1 MLIALDWGTSSLRGY
16 LLGNAGEILD
26 RKRADRGILM
36 IPEGGFA
43 AAYLDFCSDWG
54 DLPAIASGMIGS
66 KQGWKEAPYLPA
78 PASLQQIA
86 AGLVSVDIPGRR
98 PLRIVPGV
106 RCRDSEGVP
115 DVMRGE
121 ETQLFGALASGNGA
135 PRTIVLPGTHSKWAV
150 AGPAGIER
158 FSTFMTG
165 EVFAVLRAH
174 SILGRLMPEASI
186 VAADDDGFRRGAT
199 AALHGG
205 GGGLLHRLFS
215 ARTLGL
221 FNEVPASQLASYMS
235 GLLIG
240 EEVFAAREAGLL
252 DNAGSV
258 GIVAD
263 PTLADLYRAVLSKAG
278 AESEVLPS
286 DLAAAG
292 LWQISRQML

>member
-16 LLGNAGEILD
+16 LLGDAGEILD
-26 RKRADRGILM
+26 RRQADRGILKVAD
-36 IPEGGFA
+36 GAFA
-43 AAYLDFCSDWG
+43 TTCLEFCSGWG

-66 KQGWKEAPYLPA
+66 KQGWKEAPYIPA

-86 AGLVSVDIPGRR
+86 AGLVSVDISGHR
-98 PLRIVPGV
+98 PLKIVPGV
-106 RCRDSEGVP
+106 SCRDRQGVP

-121 ETQLFGALASGNGA
+121 ETQLFGALAAGEGA
-135 PRTIVLPGTHSKWAV
+135 ARSFILPGTHSKWAV
-150 AGPAGIER
+150 AGPGGIER

-165 EVFAVLRAH
+165 EVFAVLKAH
-174 SILGRLMPEASI
+174 SILGRLMPESGVV
-186 VAADDDGFRRGAT
+186 VADEGFRKGAN

-215 ARTLGL
+215 VRTLGL
-221 FNEVPASQLASYMS
+221 FDDVPADQLASYMS

-240 EEVFAAREAGLL
+240 EEVFAARDSGLL
-252 DNAGSV
+252 NDAGSV

-263 PTLADLYRAVLSKAG
+263 AALADLYRAVLTMADVASM
-278 AESEVLPS
+278 VLPP

-292 LWQISRQML
+292 LWQISRQAM